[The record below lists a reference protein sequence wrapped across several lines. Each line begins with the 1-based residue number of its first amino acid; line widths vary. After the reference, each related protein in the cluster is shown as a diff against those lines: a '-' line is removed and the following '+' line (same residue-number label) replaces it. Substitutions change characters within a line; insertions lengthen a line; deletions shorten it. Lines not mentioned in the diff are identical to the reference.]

1 MGAQEESDESM
12 HSTRPPPKINDAP
25 PDGGT
30 VAWLQV
36 LGGFFIF
43 FNSWCVTRPY
53 VLNDLTSR
61 KRGIVNTFG
70 AFQSFYESSLL
81 ENESAS
87 TISWIGTFQAFLLIA
102 LSIFSGPIFDQGY
115 ARELFWVGSFLS
127 VFGLMMSSLA
137 TKYYQ
142 LFLSQ
147 GLCVGIG
154 GGCLFLPCVAVVST
168 YFTTKRSLAIGIVA
182 SGGSVGSTIY
192 PIVFRRLQPSI
203 GFPWTIRVIAFIA
216 LGCLLASISI
226 MKSRLSPSGKARKLV
241 DLAAF
246 KSIPYAVFTAG
257 LFFVFVGLYV
267 PIFDVVV
274 NAQIGSHVNED
285 MSFYILS
292 ILNAA
297 SAFGRVIPGQLSD
310 LYGSLEV
317 IIVCTFCSA
326 IFAYGWIGIHNLGGS
341 IGFAIVYGFMSGA
354 VVSVQASVIASL
366 VPDVRYIGTWMGMA
380 LFVAGLGILIG
391 SPIAGVLV
399 TSGTKGFVDPF
410 IFSGTFT
417 MTGGILFCIAWIYK
431 RRSIKA

>member
-1 MGAQEESDESM
+1 MGELQELSVQGQESTQ
-12 HSTRPPPKINDAP
+12 STRPPPKAPDAP
-25 PDGGT
+25 PNGGL

-43 FNSWCVTRPY
+43 FNSW
-53 VLNDLTSR
+53 
-61 KRGIVNTFG
+61 GIVNTYG
-70 AFQSFYESSLL
+70 AFQSFYETELL
-81 ENESAS
+81 QNETGS

-102 LSIFSGPIFDQGY
+102 LSIFSGPIFDRGY
-115 ARELFWVGSFLS
+115 LRELFWVGSFLV

-168 YFTTKRSLAIGIVA
+168 YFTTKRALAISIVA
-182 SGGSVGSTIY
+182 SRGSVGSTIY
-192 PIVFRRLQPSI
+192 PIVFRRLQPAI
-203 GFPWTIRVIAFIA
+203 GFPWAIRVIAFIA
-216 LGCLLASISI
+216 LGCLLGSISI
-226 MKSRLSPSGKARKLV
+226 MKSRLSPSGHARKLV

-246 KSIPYAVFTAG
+246 KNVPYTVFTAG

-274 NAQIGSHVNED
+274 DAQIGSHVNED
-285 MSFYILS
+285 LSFYILS

-297 SAFGRVIPGQLSD
+297 SAFGRVIPGQLAD
-310 LYGSLEV
+310 LFGSMEV
-317 IIVCTFCSA
+317 IIACTVTSA
-326 IFAYGWIGIHNLGGS
+326 VFAYGWIGIHSLGGS
-341 IGFAIVYGFMSGA
+341 IAFSIVYGFVSGA
-354 VVSVQASVIASL
+354 VVSVQASVVASL
-366 VPDVRYIGTWMGMA
+366 VPDVRYIGTWMGMS

-399 TSGTKGFVDPF
+399 TSGTRAFVDPF

-417 MTGGILFCIAWIYK
+417 ITGAILFCIAWVYK
-431 RRSIKA
+431 KGITKAE

>member
-1 MGAQEESDESM
+1 MGEYQESSADEDQEKSTQ
-12 HSTRPPPKINDAP
+12 STRPPPKMPDAP
-25 PDGGT
+25 PNGGL

-43 FNSWCVTRPY
+43 FNSW
-53 VLNDLTSR
+53 
-61 KRGIVNTFG
+61 GIVNTYG
-70 AFQSFYESSLL
+70 AFQSFYETEFLQ
-81 ENESAS
+81 NETGS

-102 LSIFSGPIFDQGY
+102 LSIFSGPIFDRGHL
-115 ARELFWVGSFLS
+115 RELFWAGSFLV

-154 GGCLFLPCVAVVST
+154 GGCLFLPCVAVAST
-168 YFTTKRSLAIGIVA
+168 YFTTKRALAIGIVA

-192 PIVFRRLQPSI
+192 PIVFRRLQPAI
-203 GFPWTIRVIAFIA
+203 GFPWAIRVIAFIA

-226 MKSRLSPSGKARKLV
+226 MKSRLSPSGHARKLV

-246 KSIPYAVFTAG
+246 KNVPYAVFTAG

-274 NAQIGSHVNED
+274 DAQIGSHVNED

-297 SAFGRVIPGQLSD
+297 SAFGRVIPGQLAD
-310 LYGSLEV
+310 LFGSMEV
-317 IIVCTFCSA
+317 IIACTVTSA
-326 IFAYGWIGIHNLGGS
+326 VFAYGWIGIHSLGGS
-341 IGFAIVYGFMSGA
+341 IVVAIIYGFVSGA
-354 VVSVQASVIASL
+354 VVSVQASVVASL
-366 VPDVRYIGTWMGMA
+366 VPDVRYIGTWMGMS

-399 TSGTKGFVDPF
+399 TSGTRAFVDPF

-417 MTGGILFCIAWIYK
+417 ITGAILFCIAWVCKK
-431 RRSIKA
+431 RIAKA